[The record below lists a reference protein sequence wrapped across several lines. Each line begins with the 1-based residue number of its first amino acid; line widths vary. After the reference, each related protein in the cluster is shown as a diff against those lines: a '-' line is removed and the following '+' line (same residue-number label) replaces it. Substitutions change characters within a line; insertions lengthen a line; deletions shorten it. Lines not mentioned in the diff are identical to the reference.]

1 MAVKLKVFTF
11 NLRTETTVDGDN
23 IFWNRTGRI
32 QELLAAEKPD
42 LIGFQEVTDKMRDWL
57 RTSLPGYTVLGCG
70 RGKDYRGESM
80 ALAYRTDDF
89 ELIGLEQFWLSPTP
103 DQPGTRFSGDQSS
116 CPRMVTDVTLKHHDA
131 EELIRFY
138 NTHLDHKGAVARLLG
153 ATQLMQAISQW
164 GGKFVLTGDFNA
176 LPETVEMQTITSCKY
191 LPIIDATA
199 LLGGTF
205 HNFGRKEKPSKIDYI
220 FTNADCD
227 PAESQIIEDIP
238 VNGIYLSDH
247 NPVCAYITIE

>member
-1 MAVKLKVFTF
+1 MSVKLKVFTF
-11 NLRTETTVDGDN
+11 NLRVATKVDGDN

-42 LIGFQEVTDKMRDWL
+42 LIGFQEVTDEMRAWL

-103 DQPGTRFSGDQSS
+103 SIPGSRFSGDQSG
-116 CPRMVTDVTLKHHDA
+116 CPRMTTAVTLKHHDA
-131 EELIRFY
+131 DELIRFY
-138 NTHLDHKGAVARLLG
+138 NTHLDHQGPVARLLG
-153 ATQLMQAISQW
+153 ATQLMQAVSNW
-164 GGKFVLTGDFNA
+164 GGKFVITGDFNA
-176 LPETVEMQTITSCKY
+176 LPDTVEMQTITACKT
-191 LPIIDATA
+191 LPMIDATA

-205 HNFGRKEKPSKIDYI
+205 HNYGRRETPSKIDYI
-220 FTNADCD
+220 FTNAECD
-227 PAESQIIEDIP
+227 PAESAIIEDIP
-238 VNGIYLSDH
+238 EGGIYLSDH
-247 NPVCAYITIE
+247 NPVCAYITLY

>member
-1 MAVKLKVFTF
+1 MSVKLKVFTF
-11 NLRTETTVDGDN
+11 NLRVATKVDGDN

-42 LIGFQEVTDKMRDWL
+42 LIGFQEVTDEMRAWL

-103 DQPGTRFSGDQSS
+103 SIPGSCFSGDQSS
-116 CPRMVTDVTLKHHDA
+116 CPRMTTAVTLKHHDA
-131 EELIRFY
+131 DELIRFY
-138 NTHLDHKGAVARLLG
+138 NTHLDHKGPVARLLG
-153 ATQLMQAISQW
+153 ATQLMQAVSNW
-164 GGKFVLTGDFNA
+164 GGKFVITGDFNA
-176 LPETVEMQTITSCKY
+176 LPDTVEMQTITACST
-191 LPIIDATA
+191 LPMIDATA

-205 HNFGRKEKPSKIDYI
+205 HAFGQRATRTKIDYI
-220 FTNADCD
+220 FTNAECD
-227 PAESQIIEDIP
+227 PAESTIIEDIP

-247 NPVCAYITIE
+247 NPVCAYITLH